1 MVAAMPWPYLKNMSK
16 LVIKKYVSVTSDAV
30 GVNGQTIVTN
40 ESAADFGDFM
50 RQIYHFYQISWP
62 KFFKMDALSKLG
74 FIAAK
79 VLLHNED
86 NTRFAPEEKAIVIA
100 NRSSSLNT
108 DVKYNESIN
117 DIPSPAVFVYTLPNI
132 LEGEISIH
140 HNLKGEN
147 AFFVQ
152 EKPDVLFLVNYVN
165 ILFKTTCTKKVITGW
180 VEMDVNNRYN
190 AFLVDVENEAQGSGV
205 TDFSVDF
212 IKNQLFES

>member
-1 MVAAMPWPYLKNMSK
+1 MSK
-16 LVIKKYVSVTSDAV
+16 LVIKKYVSVTRDAV
-30 GVNGQTIVTN
+30 RINGQTIVAN

-50 RQIYHFYQISWP
+50 RQIYHFYTVSYL

-74 FIAAK
+74 FMAAK
-79 VLLHNED
+79 VLLHND
-86 NTRFAPEEKAIVIA
+86 GSTRFAPEEKAIVIA
-100 NRSSSLNT
+100 NHSSSLNT
-108 DVKYNESIN
+108 DLKYNESIT

-147 AFFVQ
+147 AFFIQ

-165 ILFKTTCTKKVITGW
+165 ILFKTTNTKKVITGW
-180 VEMDVNNRYN
+180 VEMDVNNQYN
-190 AFLVDVENEAQGSGV
+190 AFLADVENEDQGSGV

>member
-1 MVAAMPWPYLKNMSK
+1 MNK
-16 LVIKKYVSVTSDAV
+16 LVIKKYVSINRD
-30 GVNGQTIVTN
+30 GLRVNGQITVN
-40 ESAADFGDFM
+40 NDSSADFGDFM
-50 RQIYHFYQISWP
+50 KQIYHFYQVSYL

-79 VLLHNED
+79 VLLHND
-86 NTRFAPEEKAIVIA
+86 DSARFQPEEKAIVVA

-108 DVKYNESIN
+108 DIKYNESIN

-152 EKPDVLFLVNYVN
+152 EKPDVPFLVNYVN

-180 VEMDVNNRYN
+180 VEMDVNNRYS
-190 AFLVDVENEAQGSGV
+190 AFLMDVENEEHSDWVA
-205 TDFSVDF
+205 DFGVDF
-212 IKNQLFES
+212 IKNQLFE